1 MTTTINPFERAII
14 DVVREMTNIQLTK
27 RVPDIPMIDYRRVTF
42 CLIEDRRAAYK
53 AAKKKHTLET
63 VLNDFDIS
71 KKAYYNWYE
80 KYHSYYKQCKN
91 F

>member
-1 MTTTINPFERAII
+1 MATINHFERAII
-14 DVVREMTNIQLTK
+14 QLMRDMTSMQLAK
-27 RVPDIPMIDYRRVTF
+27 RVPDIPSVDYRRITY
-42 CLIEDRRAAYK
+42 CLIEERIAAYK
-53 AAKKKHTLET
+53 AAKKKHTLDD
-63 VLNDFDIS
+63 VLSEFGIT